1 MKFDNQMTLTIDA
14 KTKNESF
21 ARTCVAAFCIEANPS
36 LSELNDVKTAVSEAV
51 TNSIVHGYEG
61 NENGKITIAA
71 GICGKE
77 LYVSILDNGKGIEN
91 IEEAK
96 KPFFTSKPEQ
106 ERSGMGFTVMETF
119 MDTLLV
125 KPNEEGGGLVVQMKK
140 KFGGD

>member
-1 MKFDNQMTLTIDA
+1 MKFDNQMTLVIDA
-14 KTKNESF
+14 RTKNESL
-21 ARTCVAAFCIEANPS
+21 ARTCIAAFCIEANPS

-61 NENGKITIAA
+61 NVEGKITIAA
-71 GICGKE
+71 GMIKNE
-77 LYVSILDNGKGIEN
+77 VYISIIDNGKGIEN

-125 KPNEEGGGLVVQMKK
+125 KPNDNGKGLVVQMKK
-140 KFGGD
+140 KFGGE

>member
-51 TNSIVHGYEG
+51 TNSIVHGYDGKE
-61 NENGKITIAA
+61 GKITISA
-71 GICGKE
+71 GIVGCE
-77 LYVSILDNGKGIEN
+77 LFISILDNGKGIEN

-125 KPNEEGGGLVVQMKK
+125 KPNEDGGGLVVQMKK
-140 KFGGD
+140 RFGGK